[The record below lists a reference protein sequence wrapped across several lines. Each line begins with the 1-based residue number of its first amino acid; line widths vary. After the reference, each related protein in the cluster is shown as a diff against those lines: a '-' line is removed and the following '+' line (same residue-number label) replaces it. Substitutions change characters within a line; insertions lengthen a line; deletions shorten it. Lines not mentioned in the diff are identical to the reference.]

1 MQAVKFDAPGEPVD
15 VLHCGAADAPQPRA
29 GEVRVRMIAS
39 PINPS
44 DMMFV
49 RGVYGIK
56 PQCPQS
62 PGFEGVGTVEASGG
76 GLRGMFFKGK
86 RVVVMNAAGGNW
98 AETAVVPATQVI
110 PISSSLSDDQAATFF
125 VNPATAWIMTQE
137 LLKVPKGGW
146 LLQTAAGS
154 SLGHMIARLG
164 RHLGFKTVNIV
175 RRDVYRDSLQKA
187 GGDAVVVFDPAT
199 DSVEKLREQ
208 VKAATGSDGIRYA
221 VDPVGGPTASA
232 VVNCLGPQGRML
244 MFGSLSGETVEFT
257 PRTIMEADAT
267 ISGFWLGHFMAR
279 QNLLFKLKLVRR
291 ITGLIQSGILATEIG
306 GQYSLNQITEAVRA
320 AEDQNVSGK
329 IVLKCS

>member
-1 MQAVKFDAPGEPVD
+1 MQAVTFDTSGEPAD
-15 VLHCGAADAPQPRA
+15 VLHCGTTDAPEPGT

-44 DMMFV
+44 DMMFI
-49 RGVYGIK
+49 RGLYGIK

-62 PGFEGVGTVEASGG
+62 PGFEGVGKVEASGG
-76 GLRGMFFKGK
+76 GLRGIFFKGK
-86 RVVVMNAAGGNW
+86 RVVVMNATGGNW
-98 AETAVVPATQVI
+98 AERVVVPATQVI
-110 PISSSLSDDQAATFF
+110 PISSGLSDDQAATFF

-164 RHLGFKTVNIV
+164 HHLGFKTVNIV
-175 RRDVYRDSLQKA
+175 RRDVYRDSLKQA
-187 GGDAVVVFDPAT
+187 GGDAVVVFDPAK
-199 DSVEKLREQ
+199 DPMEKLREQ

-221 VDPVGGPTASA
+221 VDPVGGTTASA

-267 ISGFWLGHFMAR
+267 ISGFWLGHFMGR
-279 QNLLFKLKLVRR
+279 QSLLFKLKLVRR
-291 ITGLIQSGILATEIG
+291 ITGLIQSGVLATEIG
-306 GQYSLNQITEAVRA
+306 GQYSLEQITAAVRA

-329 IVLKCS
+329 IVLGCS